1 MKVCLDPGHGG
12 QDPGAVGPTG
22 LRESDAALG
31 ISKYLRRG
39 LIDSGH
45 EVICTR
51 NDDSFLSLAARC
63 EVANEWEAETFVS
76 VHCNAFSNP
85 SAHGYEVWTSVGL
98 TDADELAEELFHSIG
113 GAFPGLT
120 PRADQTDGD
129 SDKEAGFAVL
139 VGTTMPAV
147 LIECAFIS
155 NMIEER
161 WLNDVGWRMRMAGS
175 MVSVF
180 GGN

>member
-1 MKVCLDPGHGG
+1 MKICLNPGHGG
-12 QDPGAVGPTG
+12 HDSGAVGPTG
-22 LRESDAALG
+22 LKESEANLD
-31 ISKYLRRG
+31 IVRYLRRG
-39 LIDSGH
+39 LIDQGA
-45 EVICTR
+45 EVLCTR
-51 NDDSFLSLAARC
+51 SDDAFVSLQGC
-63 EVANEWEAETFVS
+63 CDLANEFDAEVFVS

-98 TDADELAEELFHSIG
+98 TDADDIAEELFHSIG

-139 VGTTMPAV
+139 VGTNMPAV

-155 NMIEER
+155 NLIEER
-161 WLNDVGWRMRMAGS
+161 WLNDIGWKMRMAGAI
-175 MVSVF
+175 VS
-180 GGN
+180 GLRR